1 MTVSEDNPPQAVTR
15 PPRPAE
21 VNNNKDYE
29 KAEYGKR
36 LDEWLEARK
45 QTWAIEAT
53 ELALENTRANTQLAL
68 DNTRDDAMVT
78 AETSSLA
85 AIQAAYIATTQ
96 TTLDR
101 VLTRANVL
109 TAAVGTIITLY
120 TGLLAFIY
128 TKADTA
134 TGGDTGVTERPLQV
148 VGLVPPL
155 FLALALFLVTIYA
168 AVLRNKTTVG
178 PFLPTGIGGQVAEMR
193 LVTYMRW
200 CFAGVLAR
208 RWALHAGIT
217 SLGVG
222 IATLPLPFIETDG
235 LFQWAV
241 FLIGLAAVA
250 GTAAWTQWGSTRR
263 TNTPS
268 GTGTEDPPVVPP
280 P

>member
-1 MTVSEDNPPQAVTR
+1 MTVSEGTPPQAVTMPTR
-15 PPRPAE
+15 P
-21 VNNNKDYE
+21 NNADATIRTEYE
-29 KAEYGKR
+29 KTEYAKK

-53 ELALENTRANTQLAL
+53 LLALENTRTNTQLAL

-78 AETSSLA
+78 AETASLA
-85 AIQAAYIATTQ
+85 AVQAAYVATTQ

-101 VLTRANVL
+101 VLTRANIL

-120 TGLLAFIY
+120 TALLAFIY

-134 TGGDTGVTERPLQV
+134 TGSDKGVDQQPLQL
-148 VGLVPPL
+148 VGLVPAL

-168 AVLRNKTTVG
+168 AVLRKKTTVG
-178 PFLPTGIGGQVAEMR
+178 PFLPTGIGGQIAEAR
-193 LVTYMRW
+193 LVTYMNW

-222 IATLPLPFIETDG
+222 IATLPLPFVNTDG
-235 LFQWAV
+235 LVQGAAFV
-241 FLIGLAAVA
+241 VGLLAVA
-250 GTAAWTQWGSTRR
+250 GTAAWTQWRS
-263 TNTPS
+263 
-268 GTGTEDPPVVPP
+268 
-280 P
+280 